1 VTPQAPVVELL
12 DAARVYQL
20 DNAAFRGAPVSALRG
35 VTLRVEAG
43 EFVAI
48 IGPSGSGKST
58 LLHLMGG
65 VDLPT
70 SGEVRLFGEATHRL
84 SDATLAAVRL
94 ERLGFVFQRFFLLPM
109 LTAEENIIL
118 PMLEAG
124 VPAVERA
131 RRVTELLEYIGL
143 THRRRHLP
151 GQLSGGEMQRIAVA
165 RALANGPSLLL
176 ADEPTGELDQQTGQ
190 EIGRL
195 LQRVQRAGVAVV
207 VVTHNPDIAAL
218 ADRTLVLRD
227 GRLI

>member
-1 VTPQAPVVELL
+1 MSAPVVELR
-12 DAARVYQL
+12 DAARLYQL
-20 DNAAFRGAPVSALRG
+20 DGAPVAALRG

-48 IGPSGSGKST
+48 VGPSGSGKST

-70 SGEVRLFGEATHRL
+70 SGEVRLFGDVTHRL
-84 SDATLAAVRL
+84 SDAALTAVRL
-94 ERLGFVFQRFFLLPM
+94 RRLGFVFQRFFLLPM

-124 VPAVERA
+124 VPPAERA
-131 RRVTELLEYIGL
+131 RRVSELLEYVGL
-143 THRRRHLP
+143 THRRRHVP

-165 RALANGPSLLL
+165 RALANAPSLLL

-195 LQRVQRAGVAVV
+195 LQRVHGAGVAVV
-207 VVTHNPDIAAL
+207 MVTHNADIAAL
-218 ADRTLVLRD
+218 ADRMLVLRD
-227 GRLI
+227 GRLT

>member
-1 VTPQAPVVELL
+1 
-12 DAARVYQL
+12 
-20 DNAAFRGAPVSALRG
+20 
-35 VTLRVEAG
+35 
-43 EFVAI
+43 
-48 IGPSGSGKST
+48 
-58 LLHLMGG
+58 
-65 VDLPT
+65 
-70 SGEVRLFGEATHRL
+70 
-84 SDATLAAVRL
+84 
-94 ERLGFVFQRFFLLPM
+94 
-109 LTAEENIIL
+109 
-118 PMLEAG
+118 MLEAG